1 MRTYFVQIPCFV
13 SLDRPNR
20 TATPDRV
27 LAIEVRAESGQEAM
41 KLIEEAFNNLV
52 NNREQP

>member
-27 LAIEVRAESGQEAM
+27 IAIEVRAESGQEAM
-41 KLIEEAFNNLV
+41 KLVEEALRNAALPLSV
-52 NNREQP
+52 S

>member
-27 LAIEVRAESGQEAM
+27 IAIEVQAESGQEAM
-41 KLIEEAFNNLV
+41 KLIEEALNNLA
-52 NNREQP
+52 NNRDDS